1 MKDVIFIF
9 TGLIQEMGEIL
20 SIKGSSQS
28 KKIKIKAKKVLENV
42 KIGDS
47 IATNGVC
54 LTVTSFS
61 KDYFEADVMNETI
74 ERSTLKRLSSGSK
87 VNLEKSLTLNDFL
100 GGHLVYG
107 DVDCEG
113 IIKKITKVG
122 IAKIYR
128 ISLEKK
134 YMKYIVE
141 KGRISIDGASLT
153 VMNTGE
159 DYFEV
164 SLIPHTL
171 EFITIGTKKIGDYVN
186 LETDMLAKYAEKI
199 LLSRDEIDYTDG
211 DKKEKSKMSL
221 DFLRKNGF

>member
-74 ERSTLKRLSSGSK
+74 ERSTLKRLLSGSK

-128 ISLEKK
+128 IYKESSKGKTVILIYENNIS
-134 YMKYIVE
+134 YMK
-141 KGRISIDGASLT
+141 KCG
-153 VMNTGE
+153 
-159 DYFEV
+159 
-164 SLIPHTL
+164 
-171 EFITIGTKKIGDYVN
+171 K
-186 LETDMLAKYAEKI
+186 
-199 LLSRDEIDYTDG
+199 
-211 DKKEKSKMSL
+211 
-221 DFLRKNGF
+221 

>member
-100 GGHLVYG
+100 GGQ
-107 DVDCEG
+107 
-113 IIKKITKVG
+113 
-122 IAKIYR
+122 
-128 ISLEKK
+128 
-134 YMKYIVE
+134 
-141 KGRISIDGASLT
+141 
-153 VMNTGE
+153 
-159 DYFEV
+159 
-164 SLIPHTL
+164 
-171 EFITIGTKKIGDYVN
+171 
-186 LETDMLAKYAEKI
+186 
-199 LLSRDEIDYTDG
+199 LSRDEIDYTTSV
-211 DKKEKSKMSL
+211 KKEKSKMSL

>member
-1 MKDVIFIF
+1 
-9 TGLIQEMGEIL
+9 MGEIL

-28 KKIKIKAKKVLENV
+28 KKIKIKSKKVLENV

-47 IATNGVC
+47 IATNGIC

-87 VNLEKSLTLNDFL
+87 VNLEKSLTLSDFI

-113 IIKKITKVG
+113 IIKKITNVG

-128 ISLEKK
+128 INLEKK

-153 VMNTGE
+153 VMNTGK

-171 EFITIGTKKIGDYVN
+171 EFIIIGTKKIGDYVN

>member
-1 MKDVIFIF
+1 
-9 TGLIQEMGEIL
+9 MGEIL

-74 ERSTLKRLSSGSK
+74 ERSTLKRLLSGSK

-171 EFITIGTKKIGDYVN
+171 EFITIGTKKTGDYVN

>member
-1 MKDVIFIF
+1 
-9 TGLIQEMGEIL
+9 MGEIL

-74 ERSTLKRLSSGSK
+74 ERSTLKRLLSGSK

-113 IIKKITKVG
+113 IIKKITKVV

-134 YMKYIVE
+134 YMNYIIE
-141 KGRISIDGASLT
+141 KG
-153 VMNTGE
+153 
-159 DYFEV
+159 
-164 SLIPHTL
+164 
-171 EFITIGTKKIGDYVN
+171 
-186 LETDMLAKYAEKI
+186 
-199 LLSRDEIDYTDG
+199 
-211 DKKEKSKMSL
+211 
-221 DFLRKNGF
+221 

>member
-1 MKDVIFIF
+1 MF

-74 ERSTLKRLSSGSK
+74 ERSTLKRLLSGSK

-128 ISLEKK
+128 INLEKK

-171 EFITIGTKKIGDYVN
+171 EFITIGTKTTGDYVN